1 MKGLFIPDEI
11 LKKDGLTTTEKM
23 VLSVYKYY
31 TENGKYK
38 CCSLTCEQVADEL
51 NISVVYIKKIKKHLK
66 ELGYIRSSGIKVT
79 YLGVKDCTIVQS
91 ESVPEYTIVSSKSI
105 PEYPQ
110 GIPEYPQEY
119 TIVSSKSI
127 PEYTHKKEERKKEIK
142 KEEKGM
148 MTNFDRLVEL
158 LPQDYRTQEKIDY
171 IKDKYE
177 VIINNLEVDSA
188 SIDSWVIN
196 IKKELNKEYPMEY
209 KTPIKKEEVSDT
221 IDLL

>member
-11 LKKDGLTTTEKM
+11 LKKDGLTATEKM

-91 ESVPEYTIVSSKSI
+91 ESVPEYTIVS
-105 PEYPQ
+105 P
-110 GIPEYPQEY
+110 
-119 TIVSSKSI
+119 KSI

-148 MTNFDRLVEL
+148 KTNFEWLLEL
-158 LPQDYRTQEKIDY
+158 LPEDCKTQKKIDY
-171 IKDKYE
+171 IKKKYE
-177 VIINNLEVDSA
+177 DRIN
-188 SIDSWVIN
+188 SIDDMGSDGMDTWVTN
-196 IKKELNKEYPMEY
+196 IKLELTDY
-209 KTPIKKEEVSDT
+209 KTPIKKDDKKEEVSNT
-221 IDLL
+221 IDLF